1 MRRQR
6 AGARRDEID
15 FTSACAGDGADA
27 YCGFGSAG
35 GAELWPAGGELVC
48 GSAVPA
54 GGGAGVFAGAAL
66 AGAGAGAA
74 GAGAAS
80 AAFGNGSGL
89 SEFELR

>member
-6 AGARRDEID
+6 TAVRRGEMD
-15 FTSACAGDGADA
+15 FTSACGRKRADA

-35 GAELWPAGGELVC
+35 GAALWPAGGELVC
-48 GSAVPA
+48 GRGASA
-54 GGGAGVFAGAAL
+54 GGGAAGAA
-66 AGAGAGAA
+66 AGALAGAA

-80 AAFGNGSGL
+80 AAFGNGCGL